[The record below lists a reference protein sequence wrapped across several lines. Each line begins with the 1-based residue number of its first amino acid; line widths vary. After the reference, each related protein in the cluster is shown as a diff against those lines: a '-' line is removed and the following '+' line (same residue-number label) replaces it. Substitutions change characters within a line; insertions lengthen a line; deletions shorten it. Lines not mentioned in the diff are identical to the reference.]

1 MPIRIPNAL
10 PSAAILS
17 NENIFVMTEDRAT
30 TQDIRPLKI
39 AIFNVMPTKITTET
53 QLLRLLSN
61 TPLQV
66 DITLVH
72 PQSYLST
79 HTPLEHLKT
88 FYKTFEQIQSEKFDG
103 MIFTGAPVEK
113 LDYHQVAYWDE
124 LMMLMDWSLE
134 NVFSSIHI
142 CWGAQA
148 ALYHHYGVPKYE
160 LPEKLFGV
168 FSHHILTEHNPLLR
182 GFDDVFYMPHS
193 RHTEVR
199 KEDIETVRGLEVVCE
214 SEEAGVG
221 LAMTPDG
228 RQIFITGH
236 GEYDRDTLLYEYQRD
251 VQRGAAIKIPKHY
264 FQNDDPSLPPIV
276 QWRAHAN
283 LFYFNWLNFV
293 YQETPY
299 NIDAIT
305 KIQIEK

>member
-124 LMMLMDWSLE
+124 LKMLMDWS
-134 NVFSSIHI
+134 
-142 CWGAQA
+142 
-148 ALYHHYGVPKYE
+148 
-160 LPEKLFGV
+160 
-168 FSHHILTEHNPLLR
+168 
-182 GFDDVFYMPHS
+182 
-193 RHTEVR
+193 
-199 KEDIETVRGLEVVCE
+199 
-214 SEEAGVG
+214 
-221 LAMTPDG
+221 
-228 RQIFITGH
+228 
-236 GEYDRDTLLYEYQRD
+236 
-251 VQRGAAIKIPKHY
+251 
-264 FQNDDPSLPPIV
+264 
-276 QWRAHAN
+276 
-283 LFYFNWLNFV
+283 
-293 YQETPY
+293 
-299 NIDAIT
+299 
-305 KIQIEK
+305 

>member
-168 FSHHILTEHNPLLR
+168 FSHHILTELNPLLR

-221 LAMTPDG
+221 GEFG
-228 RQIFITGH
+228 RH
-236 GEYDRDTLLYEYQRD
+236 
-251 VQRGAAIKIPKHY
+251 
-264 FQNDDPSLPPIV
+264 IV
-276 QWRAHAN
+276 
-283 LFYFNWLNFV
+283 
-293 YQETPY
+293 
-299 NIDAIT
+299 
-305 KIQIEK
+305 

>member
-10 PSAAILS
+10 PSAAVLS
-17 NENIFVMTEDRAT
+17 SENIFVMTEDRAT

-61 TPLQV
+61 SPLQV

-72 PQSYLST
+72 PQSYLCS

-88 FYKTFEQIQSEKFDG
+88 FYKTFDQIRNEKFDG

-113 LDYHQVAYWDE
+113 LDYDQVAYWDE
-124 LMMLMDWSLE
+124 LKMLMDWSLE

-148 ALYHHYGVPKYE
+148 ALYHHYCVPKYE

-168 FSHHILTEHNPLLR
+168 FEHRILAEHNPLLR

-199 KEDIETVRGLEVVCE
+199 RADLESVPGLEIVCE

-221 LAMTPDG
+221 IVMTPDN

-236 GEYDRDTLLYEYQRD
+236 GEYDRDTLAYEYKRD
-251 VQRGAAIKIPKHY
+251 KDKGKSIQIPRHY
-264 FQNDDPSLPPIV
+264 FENDDPEKAPV
-276 QWRAHAN
+276 VRWRGHAN
-283 LFYFNWLNFV
+283 LFYFNWLNYV

-299 NIDAIT
+299 DINTIP
-305 KIQIEK
+305 KIQLQK

>member
-1 MPIRIPNAL
+1 M
-10 PSAAILS
+10 
-17 NENIFVMTEDRAT
+17 
-30 TQDIRPLKI
+30 
-39 AIFNVMPTKITTET
+39 
-53 QLLRLLSN
+53 
-61 TPLQV
+61 
-66 DITLVH
+66 
-72 PQSYLST
+72 
-79 HTPLEHLKT
+79 
-88 FYKTFEQIQSEKFDG
+88 
-103 MIFTGAPVEK
+103 
-113 LDYHQVAYWDE
+113 
-124 LMMLMDWSLE
+124 E

-168 FSHHILTEHNPLLR
+168 FSHHILAEHNPLLR

-199 KEDIETVRGLEVVCE
+199 KEDIETVHGLEVVCE

-299 NIDAIT
+299 DIDAIT
-305 KIQIEK
+305 KIQIQK

>member
-168 FSHHILTEHNPLLR
+168 FSHHILTELNPLLR

-264 FQNDDPSLPPIV
+264 FQNDDFPPGEMFWLLPGAL
-276 QWRAHAN
+276 W
-283 LFYFNWLNFV
+283 
-293 YQETPY
+293 
-299 NIDAIT
+299 
-305 KIQIEK
+305 